1 MAARKIL
8 PQQRRLDAC
17 TEFALGNPQA
27 CALFLDVDGTLL
39 ELAPRPQDVKV
50 PEGLIALLQRLF
62 LGLDGAIAIV
72 TGQLISDIDFILSPV
87 RLTAAGV
94 HGAEMRTDPNRDIE
108 QVGAELPEE
117 IVKAVRKLAHS
128 IPGVI
133 AEPKG
138 AGLALHYR
146 LAPEAEGDI
155 LAALTHFLTH
165 DGGTFDV
172 VPGKKIFEVVPRG
185 LSKGTALAR
194 LAELPA
200 FEGRVPIMIG
210 DDIGDVPAFAAA
222 EARRGFGLRVAG
234 EQFAAADADFS
245 SPRAVMDWLD
255 AFSRRLAAEVAS
267 ARSYSQ

>member
-1 MAARKIL
+1 MATEKIR
-8 PQQRRLDAC
+8 PQQSRLAAC
-17 TEFALGNPQA
+17 TAFALENPHA
-27 CALFLDVDGTLL
+27 CALFLDADGTLL

-50 PEGLIALLQRLF
+50 PEGLVALLQRLF
-62 LGLDGAIAIV
+62 VGLDGAIAIV
-72 TGQLISDIDFILSPV
+72 TGRLISDIDFILSPV

-155 LAALTHFLTH
+155 LAALTRYLGH

-210 DDIGDVPAFAAA
+210 DDIGDMPAFAAA
-222 EARRGFGLRVAG
+222 EARGGFGLRVAG
-234 EQFAAADADFS
+234 EQFAAVEADLPG
-245 SPRAVMDWLD
+245 PRAVMDWLD
-255 AFSRRLAAEVAS
+255 AFSRQLAADAVGT
-267 ARSYSQ
+267 RSISR